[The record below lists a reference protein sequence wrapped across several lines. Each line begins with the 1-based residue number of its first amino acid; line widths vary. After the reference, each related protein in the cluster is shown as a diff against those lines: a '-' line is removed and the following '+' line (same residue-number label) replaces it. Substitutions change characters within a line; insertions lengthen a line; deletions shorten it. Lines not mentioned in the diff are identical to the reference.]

1 MSTYAIVKPAP
12 RARTAGRRAWVNIR
26 RRASLA
32 LVCFLLIV
40 LLPSEGY
47 LGPARSNLVIGRTI
61 GPHGF
66 RLAAWEVQALGG
78 KIGDLLTRPG
88 HDLTA
93 AQQHDLVIAYFDT
106 IGRIGRLNR
115 QIERIYA
122 DPQER
127 DPRAAAASI
136 QVELDELRALQQQ
149 RRPAVE
155 RILEQQT
162 AEVLAAAGLTVGGVV
177 WPPVR
182 FRFSESPAYLIV
194 SPRDRILVQKGV
206 FVDPELSVAQMEQI
220 EEEVQSQLDVSALIE
235 GTGGFSAYPT
245 MIIEYPDLGWT
256 LNTIAHEWAHTY
268 LVFYPLG
275 WHYLDSGET
284 RTLNETVASIV
295 GDEIGRQVLA
305 RFYPE
310 EVPPADWPRPLAMRA
325 DWWERPARRPFDF
338 AAFMRQTRLRVD
350 TLLAAG
356 RVTEAEAYME
366 ARRQEAVAH
375 GYALRKLNQAYF
387 AFHGSYAVG
396 PAATDP
402 IGGKLRAL
410 RQKSGSLAAF
420 VHTVARI
427 TSVAELDAAL
437 GR

>member
-1 MSTYAIVKPAP
+1 MVKPA
-12 RARTAGRRAWVNIR
+12 ARVQAGRRRTWANVR
-26 RRASLA
+26 RRASLT
-32 LVCFLLIV
+32 LVCFLLIL
-40 LLPSEGY
+40 LLPSDGY
-47 LGPARSNLVIGRTI
+47 LGPARSNLAINQAIG
-61 GPHGF
+61 GHGF
-66 RLAAWEVQALGG
+66 RLAAWELQALSS
-78 KIGDLLTRPG
+78 KLGDLIARPG
-88 HDLTA
+88 HELTA
-93 AQQHDLVIAYFDT
+93 EQQHDLVMAYFDA
-106 IGRIGRLNR
+106 IGRIGDLNR

-122 DPQER
+122 DPQES
-127 DPRAAAASI
+127 DPRATAVSLQA
-136 QVELDELRALQQQ
+136 ELDDLRALQQA
-149 RRPAVE
+149 RCPAVE

-162 AEVLAAAGLTVGGVV
+162 AEILHAAGLTVGGAV

-182 FRFSESPAYLIV
+182 FRFTESPAYLIV
-194 SPRDRILVQKGV
+194 SPRDRIVLQKGV

-220 EEEVQSQLDVSALIE
+220 EEQVQSQLDVSALVE

-245 MIIEYPDLGWT
+245 MLIEYPDLGWT
-256 LNTIAHEWAHTY
+256 LNTIAHEWVHTY
-268 LVFYPLG
+268 LVFHPLG
-275 WHYLDSGET
+275 WHYLDSGDT

-310 EVPPADWPRPLAMRA
+310 KLPPADWPRPLAMRA
-325 DWWERPARRPFDF
+325 DWWQRPAARPFDF
-338 AAFMRQTRLRVD
+338 GAFMRQTRLRAD
-350 TLLAAG
+350 KLLAAG

-375 GYALRKLNQAYF
+375 GYVLRKLNQAYF

-396 PAATDP
+396 AAATDP

-410 RQKSGSLAAF
+410 RQRCGSLAAF

-437 GR
+437 SE